1 MSFYLRDLL
10 IYAQGKH
17 FDVVSE
23 EMSDR
28 LFLVWDGPFIG
39 YTVYVS
45 KHCVKQSDVHCTL

>member
-1 MSFYLRDLL
+1 MPFYLRDLL
-10 IYAQGKH
+10 IHAQGKH

-28 LFLVWDGPFIG
+28 LFPVWDGPFIG